1 MLGPTWYSHFGRP
14 NSPAQVENREL
25 RRVEPENSPPRRTWY
40 SHFAVPTRFE
50 VGRGEL
56 GRKIVPLQGSSWDE
70 FGRPNSPS
78 HFTFL
83 GFAQAAA
90 VATGACV
97 GVAALWRAAAAA
109 GSSPAMMGKPMG
121 KQPQVKPAGCDA
133 AATSRFFVALL
144 RTRQACG
151 GALRFEIAGL
161 SHQSCALGRPF
172 FDQLGQPPKHLLR
185 RAAPAP
191 SAARAV
197 HLASR
202 YCARGFAFEVAVAL
216 QMSGFSPALAVL
228 SGAPPENE
236 ATPSYDRSTRR
247 ASPPSDALQCTNVAE
262 TRLDLSKTRLGNTTS
277 TISLRF
283 GPVRPSHFAKSDD
296 ELGRPNWEYHVQ
308 PNTTGGN
315 GLWRGIQVS

>member
-236 ATPSYDRSTRR
+236 ATPSYDRSYTTRFPAQRR
-247 ASPPSDALQCTNVAE
+247 APMYKRRRDALGLEQNAT
-262 TRLDLSKTRLGNTTS
+262 
-277 TISLRF
+277 
-283 GPVRPSHFAKSDD
+283 
-296 ELGRPNWEYHVQ
+296 WEYHVDHLTSIW
-308 PNTTGGN
+308 PSSAVPLCEVGRRVGTAEV
-315 GLWRGIQVS
+315 GIPRSA